1 MIAVK
6 SGNYPQLT
14 KEEYE
19 NVMNVGEVTN
29 VEIRKIGL
37 LPRNSTQ

>member
-19 NVMNVGEVTN
+19 NVMNVAN
-29 VEIRKIGL
+29 VEMW
-37 LPRNSTQ
+37 QM

>member
-19 NVMNVGEVTN
+19 NVMNV
-29 VEIRKIGL
+29 KM
-37 LPRNSTQ
+37 

>member
-6 SGNYPQLT
+6 IGNYPQLT

-19 NVMNVGEVTN
+19 NVMNATNMAN
-29 VEIRKIGL
+29 VEM
-37 LPRNSTQ
+37 

>member
-19 NVMNVGEVTN
+19 NVMNVGN
-29 VEIRKIGL
+29 VEIRKTGL